1 MDRMRYHLDFTGPWA
16 YWQELLVGAATTL
29 GLSVAATVLGFGLGV
44 LCAIARTSRSAAAA
58 GVAGAYVEAI
68 RNTPLLVQIFIVY
81 FGLATVGI
89 KLSAFTAAI
98 AALVINVGAY
108 TSEIIRAGIE
118 SVPRSQ
124 LEAARCLA
132 LGRWQVLRHV
142 VLPPAIERMWPALTS
157 QYVLLMLASSITSQI
172 STEELTAVANRV
184 QSDTFRS
191 VETYLIV
198 AGAYL
203 ALSLLMR
210 LVFWAVGSF
219 AFPRRRRLGTP
230 L

>member
-1 MDRMRYHLDFTGPWA
+1 MRYDLDFTAPLA
-16 YWQELLVGAATTL
+16 YWPELLAGAATTL
-29 GLSVAATVLGFGLGV
+29 GLSAAATVLGFGLGV
-44 LCAIARTSRSAAAA
+44 FCAIARTGRSVIAAR
-58 GVAGAYVEAI
+58 VAGAYVEVI

-81 FGLATVGI
+81 FGLASVGI
-89 KLSAFTAAI
+89 KFGAFTAAI

-108 TSEIIRAGIE
+108 TAEIVRAGIG

-124 LEAARCLA
+124 LEAAECLA
-132 LGRWQVLRHV
+132 LVSWQVLRHV
-142 VLPPAIERMWPALTS
+142 VLPPAIERVWPALTS

-172 STEELTAVANRV
+172 SAEELTATANRV

-198 AGAYL
+198 AAAYL
-203 ALSLLMR
+203 VLSLVMR
-210 LVFWAVGSF
+210 LLFWAVERW

>member
-1 MDRMRYHLDFTGPWA
+1 MRYELDFAAPLV
-16 YWQELLVGAATTL
+16 YWPDLLLGAATTL
-29 GLSVAATVLGFGLGV
+29 GLSVTATVLGFGLGV
-44 LCAIARTSRSAAAA
+44 VCAVARSRRTGVAAR
-58 GVAGAYVEAI
+58 VAGAYVEAI

-81 FGLATVGI
+81 FGLASVGF
-89 KLSAFTAAI
+89 KLGVFTAAVL
-98 AALVINVGAY
+98 ALVINVGAY
-108 TSEIIRAGIE
+108 TGEIVRAGIE

-124 LEAARCLA
+124 LEAAQCLA

-142 VLPPAIERMWPALTS
+142 VLPPAIERVWPALTS
-157 QYVLLMLASSITSQI
+157 QYVLLMLATSITSQI
-172 STEELTAVANRV
+172 SAEELTAVANRI

-198 AGAYL
+198 AAAYL

-210 LVFWAVGSF
+210 VLYWAAGSL

>member
-1 MDRMRYHLDFTGPWA
+1 MTYRFDFSAVLAQWPLFMHGAWLTIKLS
-16 YWQELLVGAATTL
+16 LLATLL
-29 GLSVAATVLGFGLGV
+29 GLLIGT
-44 LCAIARTSRSAAAA
+44 LCAIGRGSRNAFIANACA
-58 GVAGAYVEAI
+58 TYVEAI

-81 FGLATVGI
+81 FGLASVGI
-89 KLSAFTAAI
+89 RLSAFTAAT

-108 TSEIIRAGIE
+108 TAEIVRAGME

-132 LGRWQVLRHV
+132 LSRWQVLRHV
-142 VLPPAIERMWPALTS
+142 VLPPAIERVWPALTS

-172 STEELTAVANRV
+172 SAEELTAVANRV

-198 AGAYL
+198 AAAYL
-203 ALSLLMR
+203 ALSLAMR
-210 LVFWAVGSF
+210 AMFWAVGSL

>member
-1 MDRMRYHLDFTGPWA
+1 MRYELDFAAPLG
-16 YWQELLVGAATTL
+16 YWRDMLLGAATTL
-29 GLSVAATVLGFGLGV
+29 GLSVSATVLGFGLGV
-44 LCAIARTSRSAAAA
+44 ACAIARTGHSPAAAR
-58 GVAGAYVEAI
+58 VAGAYVETI

-81 FGLATVGI
+81 FGLASVGI
-89 KLSAFTAAI
+89 KLGAFTAAI
-98 AALVINVGAY
+98 VALVVNVGAY
-108 TSEIIRAGIE
+108 TAEIIRAGIE

-124 LEAARCLA
+124 REAGECLA
-132 LGRWQVLRHV
+132 LSRWQLLRHV
-142 VLPPAIERMWPALTS
+142 VLPPAIERVWPALTS

-198 AGAYL
+198 AAFYL
-203 ALSLLMR
+203 ALSLVLR
-210 LVFWAVGSF
+210 VLFWAVGSIVF
-219 AFPRRRRLGTP
+219 TRRRRLGTP

>member
-1 MDRMRYHLDFTGPWA
+1 MRYDLDFMAPLA
-16 YWQELLVGAATTL
+16 YWRELLAGAAMTF
-29 GLSVAATVLGFGLGV
+29 GLSVTATALGFGLGV
-44 LCAIARTSRSAAAA
+44 ACALARTGPSPRVA

-81 FGLATVGI
+81 FGLASVGL
-89 KLSAFTAAI
+89 KLGAFTAAI
-98 AALVINVGAY
+98 VALVVNVGAY
-108 TSEIIRAGIE
+108 TAEIIRAGIE

-124 LEAARCLA
+124 REAGECLG
-132 LGRWQVLRHV
+132 LSRWQLLRHV
-142 VLPPAIERMWPALTS
+142 VLPPAIERVWPALTS

-172 STEELTAVANRV
+172 SAEELTAVANRV

-198 AGAYL
+198 ATGYL
-203 ALSLLMR
+203 VLSLLLR
-210 LVFWAVGSF
+210 VLFWAVGGL

>member
-1 MDRMRYHLDFTGPWA
+1 MRYDLEFAAPLA
-16 YWQELLVGAATTL
+16 YWQDLLAGAAMTL
-29 GLSVAATVLGFGLGV
+29 GLSVTATVLGFGLGV
-44 LCAIARTSRSAAAA
+44 FCAITRTGRSAAAA
-58 GVAGAYVEAI
+58 RLAGAYVEAI

-81 FGLATVGI
+81 FGLASVGI
-89 KLSAFTAAI
+89 KLGVFTAAI
-98 AALVINVGAY
+98 TALVINVGAY
-108 TSEIIRAGIE
+108 TAEIIRAGIE

-132 LGRWQVLRHV
+132 LGRWQVLRYV

-198 AGAYL
+198 AAAYL

-210 LVFWAVGSF
+210 LLFWAVGSL